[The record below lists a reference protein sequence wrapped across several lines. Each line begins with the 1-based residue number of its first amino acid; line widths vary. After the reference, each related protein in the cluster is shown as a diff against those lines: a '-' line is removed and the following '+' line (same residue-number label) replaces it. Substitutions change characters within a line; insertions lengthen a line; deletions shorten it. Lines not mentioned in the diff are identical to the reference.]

1 MKAWWNSQLRNSIL
15 HVYKKSM
22 ERSRIPSPLVWLV
35 SLRPTVNSR
44 SYIFSSSWE
53 TSYYFEY
60 YDLCVLLIHDL
71 YTLGFIYCDRQ
82 GIKVYLIS
90 SQRTS
95 CLQSS
100 AISKLG
106 YNSRTTNNYDAVVFL
121 ADIFSGASVLQP
133 QADGVYNIHALSKR
147 LSKTRTWV
155 ISFFASLYVSL
166 WTRSY
171 K

>member
-15 HVYKKSM
+15 RVYKKPM
-22 ERSRIPSPLVWLV
+22 ERSRIPPPLVWLV
-35 SLRPTVNSR
+35 LLRPTVNSR

-60 YDLCVLLIHDL
+60 YDICVLLIHDL

-82 GIKVYLIS
+82 CIKVYVIS
-90 SQRTS
+90 SPRTS

-106 YNSRTTNNYDAVVFL
+106 CNSRTTNNYDAVVFL
-121 ADIFSGASVLQP
+121 QIYSRGHLYYNHKQMVFTTSMHCQRDYPKLALGYKLLCFSV
-133 QADGVYNIHALSKR
+133 
-147 LSKTRTWV
+147 
-155 ISFFASLYVSL
+155 SFPLNKKIL
-166 WTRSY
+166 
-171 K
+171 